1 MKRFFAIL
9 CVLLCVQASSRAYI
23 VLSVS
28 PLNAMVPF
36 DGSGKGVFNVNIKS
50 TTDVRLGG
58 VDFNLLAEKG
68 DGTEG
73 RFDFATRDF
82 FPDTPGV
89 EEWGLSVPGQAFY
102 TQNVLL
108 LNPTGTALTA
118 NQETLFGTIR
128 LDVTGVAAGTYVLSF
143 EAGTTAV
150 LNSLNQNIPNVTTI
164 GSSYS
169 ITAVPEPGSLLLLSS
184 LGTAAGCWIRLRRT
198 KSQVRGLSRVD
209 AD

>member
-1 MKRFFAIL
+1 M
-9 CVLLCVQASSRAYI
+9 
-23 VLSVS
+23 LSVT
-28 PLNAMVPF
+28 PLNAVVPF
-36 DGSGKGVFNVNIKS
+36 DGSGKGVFKVNIKS

-58 VDFNLLAEKG
+58 VDFNLLAGKG

-89 EEWGLSVPGQAFY
+89 EEWDLSVPGQAFY

-128 LDVTGVAAGTYVLSF
+128 LDVTGVAAGTYQLSF
-143 EAGTTAV
+143 EAGTSAV
-150 LNSLNQNIPNVTTI
+150 LTSLNQNIPNVTTI
-164 GSSYS
+164 GSSFT
-169 ITAVPEPGSLLLLSS
+169 ITGVPEPGSLLLISS
-184 LGTAAGCWIRLRRT
+184 LGIAASGWYRIHQKR
-198 KSQVRGLSRVD
+198 KSSHSDV
-209 AD
+209 